1 MWGVGGYCRG
11 GSPPTLRAQWQSIS
25 TRFWISI
32 TYTYMYMHA
41 HKYYN
46 TQCVHCAIMIVIV
59 LFLPSDWVW
68 NGKSFIQVSKEW
80 KMVSAPPHVCMH
92 CIVHIAFTHT
102 IQQSR
107 SHKYFQGI
115 WKSWGSMPLD
125 LPSTRM
131 RYMGIGSATPTR
143 PLPDHSK
150 FHGYDHCT
158 SCLNIMEIRNVM
170 HFSAAWFSWQH
181 PGGVGLTD

>member
-1 MWGVGGYCRG
+1 
-11 GSPPTLRAQWQSIS
+11 
-25 TRFWISI
+25 
-32 TYTYMYMHA
+32 MYMHV

-80 KMVSAPPHVCMH
+80 KMVSAPPHMCMH

-107 SHKYFQGI
+107 SRKYFQGI
-115 WKSWGSMPLD
+115 
-125 LPSTRM
+125 
-131 RYMGIGSATPTR
+131 
-143 PLPDHSK
+143 
-150 FHGYDHCT
+150 
-158 SCLNIMEIRNVM
+158 
-170 HFSAAWFSWQH
+170 
-181 PGGVGLTD
+181 